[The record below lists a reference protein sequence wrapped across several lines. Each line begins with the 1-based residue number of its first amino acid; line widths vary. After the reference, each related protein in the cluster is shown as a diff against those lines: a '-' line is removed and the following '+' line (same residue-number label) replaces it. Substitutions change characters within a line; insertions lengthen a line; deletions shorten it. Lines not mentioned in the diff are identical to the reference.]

1 MRPDGE
7 LPLELGEMTDWPE
20 PVDDGTARPE
30 ETERDAQEVAEA
42 IRAEQADR
50 ERIALEHRER
60 QLANLRPG
68 EAPLRHGVYAELGVY
83 LLCEACPTQERC
95 DSREEGG
102 HCRLEER
109 YIAERMA
116 QVLSEPHLTPAR
128 DSAAVELLA
137 WTEVRIKRARSYLAM
152 VGEIDAS
159 RSEYRGVAKDLASLV
174 NMQGRMLRD
183 LSLTPATAKAL
194 AEEGRAPEGA
204 YARLILVFEQPKA
217 EAEVI
222 EGEFTAE
229 EASPPTPSPEGEGGT
244 AAWGPEAS
252 PPAPSPEGRG
262 GDGGVGPGGLAPCPL
277 S

>member
-1 MRPDGE
+1 
-7 LPLELGEMTDWPE
+7 
-20 PVDDGTARPE
+20 
-30 ETERDAQEVAEA
+30 
-42 IRAEQADR
+42 
-50 ERIALEHRER
+50 
-60 QLANLRPG
+60 
-68 EAPLRHGVYAELGVY
+68 
-83 LLCEACPTQERC
+83 
-95 DSREEGG
+95 
-102 HCRLEER
+102 
-109 YIAERMA
+109 
-116 QVLSEPHLTPAR
+116 
-128 DSAAVELLA
+128 
-137 WTEVRIKRARSYLAM
+137 M

-204 YARLILVFEQPKA
+204 YARLILGFEQPKA

-229 EASPPTPSPEGEGGT
+229 
-244 AAWGPEAS
+244 EAS